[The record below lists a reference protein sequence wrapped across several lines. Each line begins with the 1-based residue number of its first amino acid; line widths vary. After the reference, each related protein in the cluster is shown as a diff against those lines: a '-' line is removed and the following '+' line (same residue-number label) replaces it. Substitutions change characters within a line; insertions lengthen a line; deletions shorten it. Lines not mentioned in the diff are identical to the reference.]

1 MHQPPATLGFTFPL
15 NQKNIDEK
23 WEELFTWMGR
33 KAGTLKARTLTMA
46 GRALLFKSLVLSKIW
61 YTCMVAAPSPTMIT
75 RIQQMAWDF
84 IWGGVKTHPAV
95 AYALLPKSRGGINA
109 PDVSIQVSTF
119 AASIF
124 QHAFNNPDKVWAKHL
139 FKQQELSCKKRSFW
153 NAMTIRTPSTQY
165 GYHPKAALR
174 AWKQINQNSPITITF
189 PSYLSFKEL
198 KLLIKPTPEAAV
210 PRFEPKT
217 LDQDFNWNQVFNG
230 DLPPK
235 IQEILW
241 RAAYNAQPNKSR
253 LHHMYPAKFTS
264 LCDMCI
270 GHVETSEHMY
280 AKCEKIKS
288 FMDKVRLLTVTCKQ
302 RQKRYLM
309 GIAYQAIWYAHTE
322 ARIAERAILEA
333 DVYGKYI
340 GLLTYFKSRT
350 QKTTLRVGWPSER
363 DIAAH
368 IIPP

>member
-1 MHQPPATLGFTFPL
+1 
-15 NQKNIDEK
+15 
-23 WEELFTWMGR
+23 
-33 KAGTLKARTLTMA
+33 
-46 GRALLFKSLVLSKIW
+46 
-61 YTCMVAAPSPTMIT
+61 
-75 RIQQMAWDF
+75 
-84 IWGGVKTHPAV
+84 
-95 AYALLPKSRGGINA
+95 
-109 PDVSIQVSTF
+109 
-119 AASIF
+119 
-124 QHAFNNPDKVWAKHL
+124 
-139 FKQQELSCKKRSFW
+139 
-153 NAMTIRTPSTQY
+153 
-165 GYHPKAALR
+165 
-174 AWKQINQNSPITITF
+174 
-189 PSYLSFKEL
+189 
-198 KLLIKPTPEAAV
+198 
-210 PRFEPKT
+210 
-217 LDQDFNWNQVFNG
+217 
-230 DLPPK
+230 
-235 IQEILW
+235 
-241 RAAYNAQPNKSR
+241 
-253 LHHMYPAKFTS
+253 MYPAKFTS

-333 DVYGKYI
+333 DVYSKYI

>member
-1 MHQPPATLGFTFPL
+1 M
-15 NQKNIDEK
+15 
-23 WEELFTWMGR
+23 
-33 KAGTLKARTLTMA
+33 
-46 GRALLFKSLVLSKIW
+46 
-61 YTCMVAAPSPTMIT
+61 
-75 RIQQMAWDF
+75 
-84 IWGGVKTHPAV
+84 
-95 AYALLPKSRGGINA
+95 
-109 PDVSIQVSTF
+109 
-119 AASIF
+119 
-124 QHAFNNPDKVWAKHL
+124 
-139 FKQQELSCKKRSFW
+139 
-153 NAMTIRTPSTQY
+153 
-165 GYHPKAALR
+165 
-174 AWKQINQNSPITITF
+174 
-189 PSYLSFKEL
+189 
-198 KLLIKPTPEAAV
+198 PEAAV

-288 FMDKVRLLTVTCKQ
+288 FMDKVRLLTVTCKK

-333 DVYGKYI
+333 DVYSKYI